1 MNGAEKLVHTLID
14 NNVDVCFTN
23 PGTSEMH
30 FVAALDKIEGMR
42 CVLGL
47 HETVVTGAA
56 DGYYRI
62 ADRPAATLLHLGPGL
77 ANGLAN
83 LHNAKKARSGIVN
96 IVGDHA
102 VDHLKLDAPLTSDI
116 HAIAGSMSQWVRT
129 SSSAAQIALDGMEAV
144 HQANAR
150 PGRIATLVLP
160 ADVAWSEAPDTPVTG
175 EGAPLPLEARRPPC
189 DFDRIIRTLR
199 DDPHST
205 LLLLGDRALRA
216 GCTSLAGKIAA
227 ATGCTV
233 RAEFYTSRLERGAGR
248 VIVPRL
254 PYAVDPALAALAKF
268 KRIVLVGAKAPVAFF
283 AYPNK
288 PGKLSPPE
296 CEFLTLSHPED
307 IPEESLSALCHA
319 LGASGLAP
327 ANIAEQSEQAQHFG
341 VLSPEGIGG
350 VLAATL
356 PAHTIV
362 VEEAMT
368 TGRGFDALTARAAP
382 HDWLTS
388 CGGAIGFALPA
399 ALGAAMAAPERRVL
413 ALEGDGSG
421 MYTLQSLWS
430 MARENLNITI
440 VIFVNRAYSILR
452 GELAAVGAGTP
463 GARAEDML
471 SLERPALDW
480 SSLAKGMGVGAFK
493 VSDLESLGKALLRS
507 YQTPGPTLVEAIF

>member
-14 NNVDVCFTN
+14 NDVDVCFTN

-30 FVAALDKIEGMR
+30 FVAALDKIDGMR

-77 ANGLAN
+77 GNGLAN

-102 VDHLKLDAPLTSDI
+102 VDHLQLDAPLTSDI
-116 HAIAGSMSQWVRT
+116 HAIAGPVSQWVHT
-129 SSSAAQIALDGMEAV
+129 SPTVDAIAADGAEAIR
-144 HQANAR
+144 QANAR

-160 ADVAWSEAPDTPVTG
+160 ADVAWSEINHDQAAPPATQEQTNTKNFH
-175 EGAPLPLEARRPPC
+175 
-189 DFDRIIRTLR
+189 DFDRIVKTLR
-199 DDPHST
+199 NDPQST
-205 LLLLGDRALRA
+205 LLLLGDRALRSS
-216 GCTSLAGKIAA
+216 CTDLAGRIAA
-227 ATGCTV
+227 ATGCTI
-233 RAEFYTSRLERGAGR
+233 RAEFYTARLERGAGR
-248 VIVPRL
+248 VLVPRL
-254 PYAVDPALAALAKF
+254 PYAVAPALAALAKF
-268 KRIVLVGAKAPVAFF
+268 KRIILVGAKAPVAFF
-283 AYPNK
+283 AYPDK
-288 PGKLSPPE
+288 PGHLSAPGT
-296 CEFLTLSHPED
+296 EFLTLSTPED
-307 IPEESLSALCHA
+307 QPGEALSALCEA
-319 LGASGLAP
+319 LGANHLSPSNVAEHVVQAPLSGA
-327 ANIAEQSEQAQHFG
+327 
-341 VLSPEGIGG
+341 LSPEGIGQTI
-350 VLAATL
+350 AATL

-368 TGRGFDALTARAAP
+368 TGRGFDALTAQAAP

-399 ALGAAMAAPERRVL
+399 AVGAAIAAPERRVL

-430 MARENLNITI
+430 MARENLNVTV

-463 GARAEDML
+463 GVRAQDML
-471 SLERPALDW
+471 TLDRPELDW
-480 SSLAKGMGVGAFK
+480 SSLATGMGVNATK
-493 VSDLESLGKALLRS
+493 VRDLEALGNTLARS
-507 YQTPGPTLVEAIF
+507 YGTPGPTLIEAIL

>member
-1 MNGAEKLVHTLID
+1 MNGAEKLVHTLLD
-14 NNVDVCFTN
+14 HQVDMCFTN

-30 FVAALDKIEGMR
+30 FVAALDKIAGMR

-102 VDHLKLDAPLTSDI
+102 VEHLQLDAPLTSDI
-116 HAIAGSMSQWVRT
+116 HGIAAPMSEWVRT
-129 SSSAAQIALDGMEAV
+129 SPGVDAIAADGAEAV
-144 HQANAR
+144 RQANAR

-160 ADVAWSEAPDTPVTG
+160 ANVAWSEVPDEPAPVAAVAP
-175 EGAPLPLEARRPPC
+175 EPASHGAA
-189 DFDRIIRTLR
+189 DFDRIVQALR
-199 DDPHST
+199 DEPRST

-216 GCTSLAGKIAA
+216 ACTDLAGRIVA
-227 ATGCTV
+227 ATGCAV
-233 RAEFYTSRLERGAGR
+233 RAEFYTARLERGAGR
-248 VIVPRL
+248 VQVPRL
-254 PYAVDPALAALAKF
+254 PYAVEPGLAALAAF

-288 PGKLSPPE
+288 PGRLSAPG
-296 CEFLTLSHPED
+296 CEFLTLSTPGD
-307 IPEESLSALCHA
+307 VPQDALQALCAA
-319 LGASGLAP
+319 LGAHKAP
-327 ANIAEQSEQAQHFG
+327 AAHGGAQQAQPALAG
-341 VLSPEGIGG
+341 ALTPEGIGRT
-350 VLAATL
+350 LAATL
-356 PAHTIV
+356 PAQAIV

-368 TGRGFDALTARAAP
+368 TGRGFDALTAQAAP

-399 ALGAAMAAPERRVL
+399 AVGAALAAPGRRVL

-421 MYTLQSLWS
+421 MYTLQALWT
-430 MARENLNITI
+430 MARESLDVTV
-440 VIFVNRAYSILR
+440 VIFVNRAYGILR

-463 GARAEDML
+463 SVRAQDML
-471 SLERPALDW
+471 SLQRPDLDW
-480 SSLAKGMGVGAFK
+480 SSLAKGMGVPA
-493 VSDLESLGKALLRS
+493 VRVDELQSLGQALRRS
-507 YQTPGPTLVEAIF
+507 YATPGPTLIEAML